1 MNNKSIIRLLRR
13 KVINRK
19 GLMVWGILCILALSF
34 VVYQLDINWGE
45 LVRRHGFVGIF
56 ILMLV
61 TSMTILFPL
70 PGWAVLVAAPGVM
83 GLSGWGILWLAA
95 VATTGATLGETTG
108 YLAGY
113 WGRTVISEKHQKDYG
128 KIERLMMRHGSK
140 GIFIVAMMPFPFD
153 LVGIA
158 SGALRFP
165 LWKFLVYSW
174 PGRLIRTILVVYL
187 GWGIFEIL
195 ARVF

>member
-1 MNNKSIIRLLRR
+1 MNFLRR
-13 KVINRK
+13 KVIRGK
-19 GLMVWGILCILALSF
+19 GLLVLGILCILVLSF
-34 VVYQLDINWGE
+34 IVYQLDIDWEE
-45 LVRRHGFVGIF
+45 LVREHGFVGIF

-70 PGWAVLVAAPGVM
+70 PGWAVLVAAPGIM
-83 GLSGWGILWLAA
+83 GLSGGGIFWLAV
-95 VATTGATLGETTG
+95 VATTGATLGEATG

-113 WGRTVISEKHQKDYG
+113 WGRVMIPEKHRKNYE
-128 KIERLMMRHGSK
+128 KIQRLMRNYGSK

-158 SGALRFP
+158 SGVLRFP

-174 PGRLIRTILVVYL
+174 PGRMIRTIVLVHL

-195 ARVF
+195 EKVF

>member
-1 MNNKSIIRLLRR
+1 MIKSIPRFLRR

-19 GLMVWGILCILALSF
+19 GLLALGILCILALSF
-34 VVYQLDINWGE
+34 IVYQLDIEWGE

-83 GLSGWGILWLAA
+83 GLSGGMIFWLAI
-95 VATTGATLGETTG
+95 VATTGATLGEATG

-113 WGRTVISEKHQKDYG
+113 WGRAVIREKHQKDYG
-128 KIERLMMRHGSK
+128 KIERLMRRYGSAA
-140 GIFIVAMMPFPFD
+140 IFIVAMMPFPFD

-174 PGRLIRTILVVYL
+174 PGRLIRTMLLIYL

-195 ARVF
+195 ERVF

>member
-1 MNNKSIIRLLRR
+1 MNFLRR
-13 KVINRK
+13 KVIRGK
-19 GLMVWGILCILALSF
+19 GLLVLGILCILVLSF
-34 VVYQLDINWGE
+34 IVYQLDIDWEE
-45 LVRRHGFVGIF
+45 LVREHGFVGIF

-70 PGWAVLVAAPGVM
+70 PGWAVLVAAPGIM
-83 GLSGWGILWLAA
+83 GLSGGGIFWLAV
-95 VATTGATLGETTG
+95 VATTGATLGEATA

-113 WGRTVISEKHQKDYG
+113 WGRVMIPEKHRKNYE
-128 KIERLMMRHGSK
+128 KIQRLMRNYGSK

-174 PGRLIRTILVVYL
+174 PGRMIRTIVLVHL

-195 ARVF
+195 AKVF

>member
-1 MNNKSIIRLLRR
+1 MNFLRR
-13 KVINRK
+13 KVIRGK
-19 GLMVWGILCILALSF
+19 GLLVLGILCILVLSF
-34 VVYQLDINWGE
+34 IVYQLDIDWEE
-45 LVRRHGFVGIF
+45 LVREHGFVGIF

-70 PGWAVLVAAPGVM
+70 PGWAVLVAAPGIM
-83 GLSGWGILWLAA
+83 GLSGGGIFWLAV
-95 VATTGATLGETTG
+95 VATTGATLGEATG

-113 WGRTVISEKHQKDYG
+113 CGRVMIPEKHRKNYE
-128 KIERLMMRHGSK
+128 KIQRLMRSYGSK

-174 PGRLIRTILVVYL
+174 PGRMIRTVVLVHL

-195 ARVF
+195 AKVF

>member
-1 MNNKSIIRLLRR
+1 MNFLRR
-13 KVINRK
+13 KVIRGK
-19 GLMVWGILCILALSF
+19 GLLVLGILCILVLSF
-34 VVYQLDINWGE
+34 IVYQLDIDWEE
-45 LVRRHGFVGIF
+45 LVREHGFVGIF

-70 PGWAVLVAAPGVM
+70 PGWAVLVIAPGIM
-83 GLSGWGILWLAA
+83 GLSGGGIFWLAV

-113 WGRTVISEKHQKDYG
+113 WGRVMIPEKHQKNYE
-128 KIERLMMRHGSK
+128 KIQRLMRNYGSK

-158 SGALRFP
+158 SGVLRFP

-174 PGRLIRTILVVYL
+174 PGRMIRTIVLVHL

-195 ARVF
+195 EKVF

>member
-1 MNNKSIIRLLRR
+1 MNKKSILAFLHR

-19 GLMVWGILCILALSF
+19 ALLLLGILCILVLSF
-34 VVYQLDINWGE
+34 IVVQLDIDWEE

-61 TSMTILFPL
+61 SSMTILFPL
-70 PGWAVLVAAPGVM
+70 PGWGILGLAPGIM
-83 GLSGWGILWLAA
+83 GLSGWGIIWLA
-95 VATTGATLGETTG
+95 VMATTGATLGETTA

-113 WGRTVISEKHQKDYG
+113 WGRVAIPEKHQKKYDE
-128 KIERLMMRHGSK
+128 IQRLMWRYGSK
-140 GIFIVAMMPFPFD
+140 GIFIVAMIPFPFD
-153 LVGIA
+153 LVGLA

-174 PGRLIRTILVVYL
+174 PGRLIRTILVVYF

-195 ARVF
+195 TRVF

>member
-1 MNNKSIIRLLRR
+1 MSFLRR
-13 KVINRK
+13 KMINRK
-19 GLMVWGILCILALSF
+19 GLLALGILCILVLSF
-34 VVYQLDINWGE
+34 VVYQLDIDWE
-45 LVRRHGFVGIF
+45 QLVREHGFLGIF

-70 PGWAVLVAAPGVM
+70 PGWAVLVAAPVIM
-83 GLSGWGILWLAA
+83 QLSGWGMFWLAI

-108 YLAGY
+108 FLAGY
-113 WGRTVISEKHQKDYG
+113 WGRVMIPEKHRKNYE
-128 KIERLMMRHGSK
+128 KIQRLMSRYGSK
-140 GIFIVAMMPFPFD
+140 GIFVVAMMPFPFD

-174 PGRLIRTILVVYL
+174 PGRMIRTIVLVHL

-195 ARVF
+195 AKVF

>member
-1 MNNKSIIRLLRR
+1 MNKSIPAFLRR
-13 KVINRK
+13 KVLNRK
-19 GLMVWGILCILALSF
+19 GLLVLGILSILALSIILW
-34 VVYQLDINWGE
+34 QLDIDWEE

-70 PGWAVLVAAPGVM
+70 PGWGILVVAPGIM
-83 GLSGWGILWLAA
+83 GISGWTVFWLAV
-95 VATTGATLGETTG
+95 VATTGATLGEATG

-113 WGRTVISEKHQKDYG
+113 WGRMMIPEKHQKNYE
-128 KIERLMMRHGSK
+128 KIQRLMTRYGSK

-174 PGRLIRTILVVYL
+174 PGRMIRTILVVYL

>member
-1 MNNKSIIRLLRR
+1 MNKKSITRSLRR

-19 GLMVWGILCILALSF
+19 GLLMLGILCILVLSF
-34 VVYQLDINWGE
+34 IVYQLDIAWGE
-45 LVRRHGFVGIF
+45 LVRRHGFLGIF

-61 TSMTILFPL
+61 TSATVLLPL
-70 PGWAVLVAAPGVM
+70 PGWLVLGAAPGVM
-83 GLSGWGILWLAA
+83 GISGWMIFLLAI

-108 YLAGY
+108 WLAGY
-113 WGRTVISEKHQKDYG
+113 WGRIVIPEKHQQKYDR
-128 KIERLMMRHGSK
+128 IQRLMWRYGSAA
-140 GIFIVAMMPFPFD
+140 IFIVSAMPFPFD

-165 LWKFLVYSW
+165 LWKFLVFSW
-174 PGRLIRTILVVYL
+174 PGRLIRTLLLLHL

-195 ARVF
+195 MRVF

>member
-1 MNNKSIIRLLRR
+1 MNFLRR
-13 KVINRK
+13 KVIRGK
-19 GLMVWGILCILALSF
+19 GLLVLGILCILVLSF
-34 VVYQLDINWGE
+34 IVYQLDIDWEE
-45 LVRRHGFVGIF
+45 LVREHGFVGIF

-70 PGWAVLVAAPGVM
+70 PGWAVLVAAPGIM
-83 GLSGWGILWLAA
+83 GLSGGGIFWLAV
-95 VATTGATLGETTG
+95 VATTGATLGEATG

-113 WGRTVISEKHQKDYG
+113 WGRVMIPEKHRKNYE
-128 KIERLMMRHGSK
+128 KIQRLMRSYGSK

-174 PGRLIRTILVVYL
+174 PGRMIRTIVLVHL

-195 ARVF
+195 AKVF

>member
-1 MNNKSIIRLLRR
+1 MNNKSITRFFRR
-13 KVINRK
+13 KVINRN
-19 GLMVWGILCILALSF
+19 GLLILGILCILVLSF
-34 VVYQLDINWGE
+34 IVFQLDIDWLE

-70 PGWAVLVAAPGVM
+70 PGWGVLVLAPGIM
-83 GLSGWGILWLAA
+83 GVSGWMIFWLAI
-95 VATTGATLGETTG
+95 VATTGATLGETTA

-113 WGRTVISEKHQKDYG
+113 WGRIVIPEKHQKKYDRIQHLMWRYG
-128 KIERLMMRHGSK
+128 SPA
-140 GIFIVAMMPFPFD
+140 IFIVSMMPFPFD

-158 SGALRFP
+158 CGALRFP

-174 PGRLIRTILVVYL
+174 PGRLIRTMLLIYL
-187 GWGIFEIL
+187 GWGMFEIL
-195 ARVF
+195 GRVF